1 MSSLSLCFKVGSQEN
16 QLKELGVEFDKRED
30 CYLISDE
37 LVDSAIGLYLKAVET
52 QSFSQLRNK
61 IDKFCNSLNLDE
73 ENNSLKV
80 AKFWTYKELTIAILI
95 SKNNI
100 REKFEMLQFLIK
112 LKYLVDFKGFEI

>member
-16 QLKELGVEFDKRED
+16 QLKELGVEFDKREE

-37 LVDSAIGLYLKAVET
+37 LVDSAIELYLKAVET

-61 IDKFCNSLNLDE
+61 IDKFCNSLNIDE
-73 ENNSLKV
+73 EKNSLKV
-80 AKFWTYKELTIAILI
+80 AKFWTDKELTIAILI

-112 LKYLVDFKGFEI
+112 LKYLVDFEGFEI